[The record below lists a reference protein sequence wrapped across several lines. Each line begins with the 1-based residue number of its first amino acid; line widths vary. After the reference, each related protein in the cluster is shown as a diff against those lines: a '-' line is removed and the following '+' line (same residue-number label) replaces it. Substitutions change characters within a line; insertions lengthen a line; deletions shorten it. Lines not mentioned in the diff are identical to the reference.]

1 MCVLMFID
9 WRSGGGGGGEV
20 RGANLLFQLQ
30 VFGLEGRRSHW
41 GNECINVG
49 SWLWYDGQHLP
60 ECRGVTEW
68 RKLKIRQL
76 LKIAELST
84 CCVIHY

>member
-9 WRSGGGGGGEV
+9 WRSGGGVVWEGGEGGCKSSV
-20 RGANLLFQLQ
+20 PVTSFWS
-30 VFGLEGRRSHW
+30 GRRSQW

-60 ECRGVTEW
+60 SALV
-68 RKLKIRQL
+68 
-76 LKIAELST
+76 
-84 CCVIHY
+84 

>member
-9 WRSGGGGGGEV
+9 WRSGGPGGAVGESGWGEG
-20 RGANLLFQLQ
+20 RGEECKSSVPVTSFWS
-30 VFGLEGRRSHW
+30 GRRSQW

-60 ECRGVTEW
+60 SALV
-68 RKLKIRQL
+68 
-76 LKIAELST
+76 
-84 CCVIHY
+84 

>member
-9 WRSGGGGGGEV
+9 WRSGVLWWWWWWGRGGEGRAGEV

-49 SWLWYDGQHLP
+49 S
-60 ECRGVTEW
+60 
-68 RKLKIRQL
+68 
-76 LKIAELST
+76 
-84 CCVIHY
+84 